1 MKFGT
6 ISNLA
11 EFNCKQFGTLVTVI
25 MIVGVFRMAGAMPK
39 RGVDSNRCEIV
50 RFYKLHTSK
59 DLVEPISMIVPRK
72 VRNNAHYSD
81 IFSDGFPKLP
91 SYCII
96 ILMLKSDNQF
106 VC

>member
-1 MKFGT
+1 MKFGM

-72 VRNNAHYSD
+72 VGNNPLTIP
-81 IFSDGFPKLP
+81 IFFLTVFWNFA
-91 SYCII
+91 I
-96 ILMLKSDNQF
+96 ILYNYIDAEEW
-106 VC
+106 